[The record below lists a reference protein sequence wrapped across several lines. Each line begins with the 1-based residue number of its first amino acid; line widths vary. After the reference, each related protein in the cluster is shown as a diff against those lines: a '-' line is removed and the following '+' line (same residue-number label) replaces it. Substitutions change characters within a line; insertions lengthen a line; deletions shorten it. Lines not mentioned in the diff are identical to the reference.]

1 MNPNFAVRDREYEKR
16 GGNDSEPNLRSG
28 KSGALRA
35 ADLVS
40 KVITPQLVGVV
51 VVLIFSFLSPI
62 GTGPRLNSLECFLI
76 GIVFIVVLP
85 ISPVLVA
92 YALGKV
98 DIWVSSREAR
108 TPYFVWAIFMYA
120 VGTLIFFFAESIAMY
135 AISLTYVFVTLSV
148 TLINLKWKISIH
160 AAGISGPSTALAY
173 VFGILALPTLF
184 FILLVIWARTK
195 LKAHTLGQ
203 SVAGAIV
210 AVPIALGSYA
220 LAYPT
225 WNPVFWFTA
234 LLHNFLALF

>member
-1 MNPNFAVRDREYEKR
+1 MNPYFAVRNRGHKEG
-16 GGNDSEPNLRSG
+16 GGNGSEPNVKGG
-28 KSGALRA
+28 KSGAWRA

-51 VVLIFSFLSPI
+51 VVFIFSFLSPI

-108 TPYFVWAIFMYA
+108 TPYFVWAILMYA
-120 VGTLIFFFAESIAMY
+120 LGALIFFYAESIVMY

-173 VFGILALPTLF
+173 VFGALALPSLF
-184 FILLVIWARTK
+184 FIILVIWARTK

-203 SVAGAIV
+203 SIAGAIV

-220 LAYPT
+220 LVYPM
-225 WNPVFWFTA
+225 WSPFFWFTVLFNNLLA
-234 LLHNFLALF
+234 LL